1 MVYEIGE
8 LPFRTLLP
16 EVARAED
23 QLARLDE
30 IARRSPVREGFAGRG
45 HFIDA
50 AASMWISGELLHIED
65 LVFHDAHMDIRS
77 PTHELTI
84 GHGILR
90 ARRRIAGAEPGWAV
104 SEAGVATL
112 TGTERMAQ
120 PKASSVAGERGGE
133 GGEASLDNEDDDPL
147 ARELANIDAMLE
159 RSQRVLDGL
168 AAPAPAAG
176 PEKSSL
182 IVGELVIRDAEW
194 DEQDRLTQWHGVRR
208 DVAALPPVLS
218 AAIVSDA
225 WEMIQPLQR
234 QHWLGGQLAAGYL
247 RARSKVVSH
256 LPALN
261 IGLKAVPRERRRSQD
276 RTKRLLALLDAMCLA
291 AEAGMKEIARLDQAR
306 QLMERKLRGR
316 RSTSS
321 LPAAIELILSR
332 PIVSA
337 AMLAKAA
344 DVTPRGAL
352 NLIAELG
359 VREMTGRGSYRAWG
373 IL

>member
-1 MVYEIGE
+1 MGYEIGE
-8 LPFRTLLP
+8 LPLRTLLP

-30 IARRSPVREGFAGRG
+30 IVRRSPVREGFAERG
-45 HFIDA
+45 HFLEA
-50 AASMWISGELLHIED
+50 AASMWISGQLLHIED

-77 PTHELTI
+77 PTHELVV
-84 GHGILR
+84 GHVILR
-90 ARRRIAGAEPGWAV
+90 ARRRVAGAEPGWAV
-104 SEAGVATL
+104 SEAGIAAL
-112 TGTERMAQ
+112 TGAERITS
-120 PKASSVAGERGGE
+120 PKAPGISDERGGE
-133 GGEASLDNEDDDPL
+133 EDEAPPDDDDDPL
-147 ARELANIDAMLE
+147 SRELAHIDAMLE
-159 RSQRVLDGL
+159 RSRRVLDGI
-168 AAPAPAAG
+168 ATQAPVAVR
-176 PEKSSL
+176 EKPSL
-182 IVGELVIRDAEW
+182 VVGELVIRDAGW
-194 DEQDRLTQWHGVRR
+194 DEQERLFEWHGVRS
-208 DVAALPPVLS
+208 DAADLPPVLS
-218 AAIVSDA
+218 AALLLDA
-225 WEMIQPLQR
+225 WEAIEPLQR
-234 QHWLGGQLAAGYL
+234 QHWLGSQLVATCL
-247 RARSKVVSH
+247 QARGKVVSH

-261 IGLKAVPRERRRSQD
+261 VGLKAVPRERRRSFD
-276 RTKRLLALLDAMCLA
+276 RTKRLLAFLDAMCLA
-291 AEAGMKEIARLDQAR
+291 AESGMKEIARLDQAR

-337 AMLAKAA
+337 AMVAKAA